1 MNKIN
6 KVIILKVLLFTF
18 IICWQASLSAKTI
31 SKSLAENTNNQPK
44 EASMPDTPLAIQKAI
59 VIQIE
64 VVELTDN
71 SGLTY
76 IGGKV
81 SEADLERY
89 LCQMQKIL
97 GDDFTRYRQYQSER
111 DLHTFHMTLI
121 NPYEYQS
128 VKKDVAIG
136 TILSVSLSGLG
147 RVNIKDKTTYFV
159 VAQSS
164 QATKYR
170 QNLLLSDKDFHVTL
184 GFYPSDIYGVNKG
197 ITTLIK

>member
-1 MNKIN
+1 MNEIN
-6 KVIILKVLLFTF
+6 KVTILKVFLFTF

-31 SKSLAENTNNQPK
+31 NKFLAENTNNHPK
-44 EASMPDTPLAIQKAI
+44 EAPMSDTPLAIQKAL
-59 VIQIE
+59 VIQLE
-64 VVELTDN
+64 VIKLTDN

-81 SEADLERY
+81 SEDDLERY

-128 VKKDVAIG
+128 VTKDVAIG
-136 TILSVSLSGLG
+136 TILSVSLRGLG
-147 RVNIKDKTTYFV
+147 RVSRKDKTTYFV

-164 QATKYR
+164 LATKYR
-170 QNLLLSDKDFHVTL
+170 QNLRLPDKDFHVTL

-197 ITTLIK
+197 VTTLIK